1 MRASYFGYVAL
12 IVTCQAALLAGMF
25 YFSRSPDWVIHSLV
39 TLAVV
44 VPFLGYFVAFYRS
57 PRFAHTRH
65 LHRIV
70 ILTIIFSVATAIGFW
85 VSMVVLFVLFMVF
98 GGH

>member
-12 IVTCQAALLAGMF
+12 IVACQAALLAGMF
-25 YFSRSPDWVIHSLV
+25 YFNRSPDWVIHTFV

-57 PRFAHTRH
+57 PKFANTRH
-65 LHRIV
+65 VHRIV
-70 ILTIIFSVATAIGFW
+70 ILTIIFGVATAIGFW
-85 VSMVVLFVLFMVF
+85 VSMVVLFVLFMAL
-98 GGH
+98 GS

>member
-12 IVTCQAALLAGMF
+12 IVACQAALVAGLF
-25 YFSRSPDWVIHSLV
+25 YFSRSPDSVIHSFV
-39 TLAVV
+39 TLALV

-57 PRFAHTRH
+57 PRFAHMRH
-65 LHRIV
+65 VRRSV

-85 VSMVVLFVLFMVF
+85 VNMAVMFALFMAF
-98 GGH
+98 GG

>member
-12 IVTCQAALLAGMF
+12 IVACQAALLAGMF
-25 YFSRSPDWVIHSLV
+25 YFNRSPDWVIHSLV

-57 PRFAHTRH
+57 PKFAHMRH
-65 LHRIV
+65 VRRIV
-70 ILTIIFSVATAIGFW
+70 ILTIIFSVATAVGFW
-85 VSMVVLFVLFMVF
+85 MCMVVLFILFMAF
-98 GGH
+98 GG